1 MGRGAQIYIGDVV
14 EERETSR
21 HTVTPHVEES
31 RPSDLHRREIAA
43 SSCKQGEMI
52 FYSAHGPDYF
62 KAQLE
67 FVTKAL
73 NRALQ
78 TVR

>member
-1 MGRGAQIYIGDVV
+1 MGRDAQIYIGDVV

-21 HTVTPHVEES
+21 HTVTPHVEEG
-31 RPSDLHRREIAA
+31 RPSDLHKREIAA
-43 SSCKQGEMI
+43 SSCKQGEII
-52 FYSAHGPDYF
+52 FYSAHGPDSS

-67 FVTKAL
+67 LVTKAL
-73 NRALQ
+73 NGTLK